1 MIAVSRPGALTTVQ
15 DQGRP
20 GHRASGMPLA
30 GAVDRYALAAANA
43 LCGNPPEAAAL
54 EMTLV
59 GGAFRFE
66 REAYAAVCGADMG
79 GELEGRPARPW
90 TAFPVPAGASLSF
103 GPAAAGCRA
112 YLAVHG
118 GIDVPPVLGSR
129 STYARARV
137 GGLGGRALAA
147 GDLVPVGRGAAAAP
161 SAPRALP
168 ERLVPSR
175 GGEVRLR
182 VLPGPQDDHF
192 APDALATL
200 FGSAYRVTAEN
211 DRMGYRLAGP
221 AIRHARGAD
230 IVSDA
235 LGPGA
240 IQVPGSGMPIVLM
253 ADCQTVG
260 GYAKIGWVIGPDLA
274 ALAQART
281 GDLVRLARCSDAE
294 AVEALRVE
302 REALGAM
309 AALYRGTPWSS
320 T

>member
-1 MIAVSRPGALTTVQ
+1 MIAVVRPGALTTVQ

-20 GHRASGMPLA
+20 GHRASGMPVA
-30 GAVDRYALAAANA
+30 GAVDRYAHAVANA
-43 LCGNPPEAAAL
+43 LCGNPPGAAAL

-66 REAYAAVCGADMG
+66 RDAYVALSGADMR
-79 GELEGRPARPW
+79 GELEGRPVRAW
-90 TAFPVPAGASLSF
+90 TAFPVQAGSSLSF
-103 GPAAAGCRA
+103 GSAAAGCRA

-137 GGLGGRALAA
+137 GGFGGRALAA
-147 GDLVPVGRGAAAAP
+147 GDVVPVGGGAAALPAT
-161 SAPRALP
+161 PRVLP
-168 ERLVPSR
+168 DGFVPRR

-192 APDALATL
+192 APEGLATL
-200 FGSAYRVTAEN
+200 FGSAYRVTGQN
-211 DRMGYRLAGP
+211 DRMGYRLEGP
-221 AIRHARGAD
+221 AVRHADGAD

-274 ALAQART
+274 ALAQARD
-281 GDLVRLARCSDAE
+281 GDRVGFLRCGDAE
-294 AVEALRVE
+294 AVGALRAE
-302 REALGAM
+302 RDALAAI
-309 AALYRGTPWSS
+309 AALYQGTPWSS